1 MEDAF
6 PLESPLTIYHSRR
19 MKGGSKLVVEVVM
32 GERPSGVGRGLGL
45 LTGVALSRKKPA
57 GVGRKAQGSA
67 GAAPEKAMGSQPQ
80 RRAASRSEPRGGGGG
95 DRRAPA
101 VVARWASRWG
111 RSSAHPSP
119 QNKSGSRDPSLT
131 PPVVQCPRMKTCRN
145 PPWVWGKA
153 LRTEEDGST
162 QAAGAS
168 RSLGAG
174 PAAAPSRFPL
184 PSGGV
189 GRGVEAAVHGDALT

>member
-1 MEDAF
+1 MSLCLYILEGTVEDAF

-67 GAAPEKAMGSQPQ
+67 GAAPEKAVGSQPQ

-95 DRRAPA
+95 TEGRLRWWPGGLVGGDDPLPILHRKIKA
-101 VVARWASRWG
+101 AREI
-111 RSSAHPSP
+111 
-119 QNKSGSRDPSLT
+119 L
-131 PPVVQCPRMKTCRN
+131 
-145 PPWVWGKA
+145 
-153 LRTEEDGST
+153 
-162 QAAGAS
+162 
-168 RSLGAG
+168 
-174 PAAAPSRFPL
+174 PSRPQ
-184 PSGGV
+184 SCSVQG
-189 GRGVEAAVHGDALT
+189 